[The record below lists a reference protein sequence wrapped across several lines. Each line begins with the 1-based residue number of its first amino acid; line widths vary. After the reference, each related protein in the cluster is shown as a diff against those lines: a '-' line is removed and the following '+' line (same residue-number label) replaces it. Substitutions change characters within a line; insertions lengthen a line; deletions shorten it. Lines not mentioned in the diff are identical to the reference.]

1 MNIFIASIV
10 GLLSGLS
17 ASLGLGG
24 GMVLLI
30 YLTTFVS
37 VPQLEAQGINLL
49 FFLPIAAISLII
61 HLKSR
66 LIDFRVILPSLV
78 SGVISAALV
87 AFMVKFIDVG
97 LLRKAFGVMI
107 ILIGIREVF
116 FSKKKKSPG
125 TKIR

>member
-116 FSKKKKSPG
+116 FSKKKKSPE
-125 TKIR
+125 K